1 MSSFLFSAQEIE
13 MIRYV
18 LIALMLF
25 TIPAVAGDEPE
36 LTDREFLMP
45 SRNIGCIVQDVSLE
59 GGNGPSKRLHCV
71 RNLPTT
77 LAVMLD
83 ERGLESYP
91 TEGDLPFSS
100 EADVLQYG
108 DNWYYE
114 GFSCDSDQKGVLCS
128 HNKYGAFRLS
138 RRGLEQLQ

>member
-1 MSSFLFSAQEIE
+1 
-13 MIRYV
+13 MIRYS
-18 LIALMLF
+18 LIAFAFLVS
-25 TIPAVAGDEPE
+25 PAFAGDEPE

-59 GGNGPSKRLHCV
+59 GGTGPSKRLYCV

-77 LAVMLD
+77 IAVILD
-83 ERGLESYP
+83 ERGMESYD

-100 EADVLQYG
+100 EANVLQYG
-108 DNWYYE
+108 DNWYHE
-114 GFSCDSDQKGVLCS
+114 GFSCDSDKRGLLCS

-138 RRGLEQLQ
+138 RKGLESLN

>member
-1 MSSFLFSAQEIE
+1 
-13 MIRYV
+13 MIRYS
-18 LIALMLF
+18 LIAFAFLVS
-25 TIPAVAGDEPE
+25 PAFAGDEPE

-59 GGNGPSKRLHCV
+59 GGTGPSKRLYCV

-77 LAVMLD
+77 IAVILD
-83 ERGLESYP
+83 ERGMESYD

-100 EADVLQYG
+100 EANVLQYG
-108 DNWYYE
+108 DNWYHE
-114 GFSCDSDQKGVLCS
+114 GFSCDSDKRGLLCS

-138 RRGLEQLQ
+138 RKGVESLK